1 MKFEEAILALKA
13 GEKIRR
19 KYWHEKR
26 YIKMD
31 FRFVIGKIVDQ
42 DSVIYALTIMDLV
55 SYDWEIVTEKKKVKL
70 RDLTKEQYDLWVEN
84 NCANHEVS
92 CRDCPFQKVQCDN
105 HESIND
111 AWYLNKDLYSDK
123 FLDQEVEVE

>member
-55 SYDWEIVTEKKKVKL
+55 SYDWEIVE
-70 RDLTKEQYDLWVEN
+70 
-84 NCANHEVS
+84 
-92 CRDCPFQKVQCDN
+92 
-105 HESIND
+105 
-111 AWYLNKDLYSDK
+111 
-123 FLDQEVEVE
+123 